1 MFYLTLRK
9 RKLSP
14 SGRLLKNSGHV
25 QAIARNIGLCPGAPN
40 GHVVRCWGLSGLQ
53 TRWARRLQVYVPNGA
68 VFQQSPR
75 ERRIRECGGQTGRL
89 ERGEDHYRLMESAV
103 AGRSDLIREDKGRP
117 MCRRRGEHEH
127 LRVS

>member
-25 QAIARNIGLCPGAPN
+25 RAIARNIGLC
-40 GHVVRCWGLSGLQ
+40 RL
-53 TRWARRLQVYVPNGA
+53 WAQQVYVPNGA

-75 ERRIRECGGQTGRL
+75 ERRIRECGGQR
-89 ERGEDHYRLMESAV
+89 EWGEDYYRLMESAV
-103 AGRSDLIREDKGRP
+103 AGRSDLIARTKAGLCVEDAANTN
-117 MCRRRGEHEH
+117 
-127 LRVS
+127 S

>member
-25 QAIARNIGLCPGAPN
+25 RAIARNIGLC
-40 GHVVRCWGLSGLQ
+40 RL
-53 TRWARRLQVYVPNGA
+53 WAQQVYVPNGA

-75 ERRIRECGGQTGRL
+75 ERRIR
-89 ERGEDHYRLMESAV
+89 GEDYHRLMESAV
-103 AGRSDLIREDKGRP
+103 AGRSDLIARTKAGL
-117 MCRRRGEHEH
+117 CAKAAANTN
-127 LRVS
+127 S